1 VKYLV
6 KQKQFRIILF
16 DEGDDNMKNKKWG
29 FIIVFLII
37 LGLISFIMAGILSL
51 FVDNDFDSVSGNVA
65 LIPIKGVISNGEG
78 GLMGDVVSSDEI
90 INFLEKA
97 ESNPSVQAIILEINS
112 PGGTPVASVEIADK
126 VKEINKTTVA
136 WIRDAG
142 ASGAYW
148 IASAT
153 DHIVANQMSVTGSV
167 GVIASHIEFAGFIE
181 RYNMSYRRFV
191 GGEYKD
197 LGDPLKRL
205 SATERVML
213 QKKIDK
219 MHDYF
224 IEAVKENRD
233 LEEWQ
238 VKEISSGIFYLGSE
252 AMDVGLVDELG
263 GEKEAVKFIETEIN
277 ITADIAEYMR
287 ERSLF
292 DVFASALNQNS
303 FFVGKGIGTAFFEKT
318 ETSSRLDIWI

>member
-1 VKYLV
+1 
-6 KQKQFRIILF
+6 
-16 DEGDDNMKNKKWG
+16 
-29 FIIVFLII
+29 
-37 LGLISFIMAGILSL
+37 
-51 FVDNDFDSVSGNVA
+51 
-65 LIPIKGVISNGEG
+65 
-78 GLMGDVVSSDEI
+78 
-90 INFLEKA
+90 
-97 ESNPSVQAIILEINS
+97 
-112 PGGTPVASVEIADK
+112 
-126 VKEINKTTVA
+126 
-136 WIRDAG
+136 
-142 ASGAYW
+142 
-148 IASAT
+148 
-153 DHIVANQMSVTGSV
+153 
-167 GVIASHIEFAGFIE
+167 
-181 RYNMSYRRFV
+181 MSYRRFV

>member
-1 VKYLV
+1 MKYLV

-167 GVIASHIEFAGFIE
+167 GVIASHI
-181 RYNMSYRRFV
+181 
-191 GGEYKD
+191 
-197 LGDPLKRL
+197 
-205 SATERVML
+205 
-213 QKKIDK
+213 
-219 MHDYF
+219 
-224 IEAVKENRD
+224 
-233 LEEWQ
+233 
-238 VKEISSGIFYLGSE
+238 
-252 AMDVGLVDELG
+252 
-263 GEKEAVKFIETEIN
+263 
-277 ITADIAEYMR
+277 
-287 ERSLF
+287 
-292 DVFASALNQNS
+292 
-303 FFVGKGIGTAFFEKT
+303 
-318 ETSSRLDIWI
+318 